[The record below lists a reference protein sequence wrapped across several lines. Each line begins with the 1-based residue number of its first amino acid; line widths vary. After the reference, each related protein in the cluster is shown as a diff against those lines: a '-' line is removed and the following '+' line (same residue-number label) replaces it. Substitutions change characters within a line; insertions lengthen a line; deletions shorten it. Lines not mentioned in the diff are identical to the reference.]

1 MKIIGEHNY
10 YTVELVGAAG
20 SIARF
25 TALKKISG
33 ENPAYALHTHTHTY
47 TPGDCCH

>member
-1 MKIIGEHNY
+1 MQIIGEHNKKCY

-25 TALKKISG
+25 TALTKISG
-33 ENPAYALHTHTHTY
+33 ENPVT
-47 TPGDCCH
+47 GS